1 MKTNKNNVYG
11 YAAVREDGRVKDFY
25 FGKPTNSTAWVNKM
39 LGITDNKVKIVFASP
54 TGCGIAAAADEHLPI
69 NSEFPPHR
77 GTIILMSSVKEIQAM
92 RNSIG
97 GDAEY
102 YDKLDA
108 LAARGVP
115 VYV

>member
-11 YAAVREDGRVKDFY
+11 YAAIREDGRVKDFY
-25 FGKPTNSTAWVNKM
+25 FGKHANSAPWVNKM

-54 TGCGIAAAADEHLPI
+54 TGCGIAAPADEHLPI
-69 NSEFPPHR
+69 NKAFPPHR
-77 GTIILMSSVKEIQAM
+77 GTIILMGPVKEIQAI

-102 YDKLDA
+102 YDKLEE